1 MLPATDVPAGRSFA
15 GSGRVPRPSDIR
27 GFTLVES
34 VIACAVLTTALLS
47 IGHLGAVSIARIGD
61 ARHRTIATAL
71 AVAKLE
77 ELRTARTPAAGGDT
91 VDSAG
96 QPSQPGRAMTFER
109 RWSVTPITP
118 DAQIL
123 TVAVHAVPTDAGR
136 DVLLMGGWVA
146 AP

>member
-1 MLPATDVPAGRSFA
+1 MHGIVDA
-15 GSGRVPRPSDIR
+15 R

-34 VIACAVLTTALLS
+34 VIACAVLATALLS
-47 IGHLGAVSIARIGD
+47 IGHLGATCIARVGD

-77 ELRTARTPAAGGDT
+77 ELRAAGTPAAGGDV

-96 QPSQPGRAMTFER
+96 RPAQPGRVLAFER
-109 RWSVTPITP
+109 RWSVAAISP

-123 TVAVHAVPTDAGR
+123 TVVVDAAPPDAGR
-136 DVLLMGGWVA
+136 RVQVTGGWMA
-146 AP
+146 LR